1 MAILEG
7 LANDIVKVVHTEYM
21 KRDNKNRIDEIV
33 DGLFIVF
40 RNKIRPY
47 FSLLAIL
54 LVMIVILNCGQFYF
68 LVTSPLEI
76 GGASS
81 SVSSTTTSL
90 SLSPLAPF
98 TPPFT
103 LPFAPPFAPLPSV
116 PSVPSVPSL
125 PLPAIPLALS

>member
-7 LANDIVKVVHTEYM
+7 LANDIVKVVHAEYM
-21 KRDNKNRIDEIV
+21 NRDNKNRIDEIV

-76 GGASS
+76 GGLSS

-90 SLSPLAPF
+90 SLS
-98 TPPFT
+98 
-103 LPFAPPFAPLPSV
+103 PFAPPFAPLPSV